1 VFNIHQNDPQH
12 NVARTLL
19 PALMIQ
25 EHGTT
30 FYTFAPAGSS
40 KMLACV
46 DMWPG
51 SGLDRKM
58 RRDAIKFH
66 DCCQVC
72 VHADIHDPAGELP
85 GPADFHAPTLLWA
98 IKNSSQ
104 LAVWSERG
112 SSRQADVVGWMVNTA
127 AEGSRFQ
134 TTICTTPERAAHW
147 LAFVDR
153 RKGAEAEVRV
163 FGPEGQQ

>member
-1 VFNIHQNDPQH
+1 VSNIHENDPQH
-12 NVARTLL
+12 NVARKITRAFL
-19 PALMIQ
+19 

-51 SGLDRKM
+51 GGLDRNM

-66 DCCQVC
+66 DNCQIC
-72 VHADIHDPAGELP
+72 IHADSPSDGAAPLAV
-85 GPADFHAPTLLWA
+85 DFHAPTLLWA

-112 SSRQADVVGWMVNTA
+112 SSHRADVVGWMVNTA

-134 TTICTTPERAAHW
+134 TTICTTLERATHW
-147 LAFVDR
+147 LAYVDR
-153 RKGAEAEVRV
+153 WKGDDAEVRV
-163 FGPEGQQ
+163 FGPEGRQ